1 MDFRAPT
8 TRTQP
13 TMWGKLTQQTVQRAS
28 RTTSHASARDAPAHT
43 ITNSLQMERKISPQN
58 VRSTNY
64 KSVGKNLLLDYV
76 RVFEDGHQRIAKGLR
91 GDDGG
96 PSVIAK

>member
-1 MDFRAPT
+1 MLQRVTLPPT
-8 TRTQP
+8 RSP
-13 TMWGKLTQQTVQRAS
+13 
-28 RTTSHASARDAPAHT
+28 
-43 ITNSLQMERKISPQN
+43 NSLQMERKISPQN

-96 PSVIAK
+96 PSVIAKNQISTSLLS